1 MKLVEALEKAGLLI
15 KGATETVENEVKE
28 LKGRFLVMLAALA
41 SSLSGNIS
49 AGKEVVRPDK
59 GMIRASKGINRAG
72 QDF

>member
-41 SSLSGNIS
+41 SSLSGNIL

-59 GMIRASKGINRAG
+59 GMIRASKGINRVG

>member
-41 SSLSGNIS
+41 SSLSENIL
-49 AGKEVVRPDK
+49 AGKEVIRPDK
-59 GMIRASKGINRAG
+59 GMIRASKGINRVG

>member
-41 SSLSGNIS
+41 SSLSGNIL

-59 GMIRASKGINRAG
+59 GMIRASKGINKAG

>member
-1 MKLVEALEKAGLLI
+1 MKLVEALEKAGFLI

-41 SSLSGNIS
+41 SSLSGNIL

>member
-41 SSLSGNIS
+41 SSLSGNIL

>member
-1 MKLVEALEKAGLLI
+1 MKLVEALEKAGLLV

-41 SSLSGNIS
+41 SSLSGNIL